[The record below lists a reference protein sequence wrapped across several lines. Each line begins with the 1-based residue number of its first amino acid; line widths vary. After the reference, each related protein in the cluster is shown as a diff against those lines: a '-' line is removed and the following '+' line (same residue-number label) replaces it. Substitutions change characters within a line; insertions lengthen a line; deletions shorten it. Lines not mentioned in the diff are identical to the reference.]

1 MKKMKKIAA
10 TLLCIGVAISTLC
23 ACSSTGNGGEQP
35 VEETTTKQTE
45 AVTEATEPST
55 ELTESETTEPETPEG
70 DVIIPLYCEYRETEI
85 RPLLNT
91 TRPVDD
97 VTNLNN
103 FDMFCYYFY
112 PVTPTG
118 NDWNG
123 LPTNTIGAGTTFS
136 LASALHPETR
146 TDVSLYFFA
155 GGADDNKTSIC
166 FDSNG
171 TTGATDGFI
180 PLWYNQTTGYLV
192 GYSVTEDNGVI
203 SYSLRE
209 IGYSLVGK
217 TLESHDLTSDPSIY
231 GF

>member
-1 MKKMKKIAA
+1 MKKIAA
-10 TLLCIGVAISTLC
+10 TILCLGMAISTLC
-23 ACSSTGNGGEQP
+23 ACSSTGTSGEQP
-35 VEETTTKQTE
+35 VEEPATKQTE
-45 AVTEATEPST
+45 AVTETTETPS
-55 ELTESETTEPETPEG
+55 EQPIESETTEQPVPEG
-70 DVIIPLYCEYRETEI
+70 DVIIPLYCEYREDEI

-103 FDMFCYYFY
+103 FDMFCYYFA

-123 LPTNTIGAGTTFS
+123 LPTYTIGAGTTFS
-136 LASALHPETR
+136 LAGTSSAER

-155 GGADDNKTSIC
+155 GGENDDKTSIC
-166 FDSNG
+166 FEADSK
-171 TTGATDGFI
+171 TGATGGFI
-180 PLWYNQTTGYLV
+180 PLWYNQTQGCIV
-192 GYSVTEDNGVI
+192 GYSVINEDGVI

-209 IGYSLVGK
+209 IIYFAD
-217 TLESHDLTSDPSIY
+217 TLASRDLTSDPSIY